1 MQPAARRGIRALLLA
16 VFGVVLC
23 GTAMAREPEDS
34 VFVYGLFAGE
44 TSCPAIE
51 QRLAALPLRQTVILS
66 VEESGGRFVLDDPSG
81 ADQLR
86 CTIGALTR
94 TRRRVK
100 VLILQDATYMSNVM
114 DAARRMIAIS
124 EFAKRN
130 RGIEAAV
137 VDIEPYAEDS
147 WIHGTQAQRRDIAMR
162 FTQVLNHLKKCSRPL
177 KLEAALPWWLTSTKD
192 VPEIGVK
199 PLFGSVDGVYL
210 MLYGLGGAPSQTVA
224 DRVVDRLSPK
234 NEMLKRGRVYLTLN
248 TEDQP
253 SAEQMDRDLASLRR
267 QYGRV
272 KGFAG
277 VSVFHAGGS
286 YATAGKPAETSPS
299 QQ

>member
-1 MQPAARRGIRALLLA
+1 MQPAVRRGIRAFLPA
-16 VFGVVLC
+16 VFVVVLC
-23 GTAMAREPEDS
+23 GTALAREPEDS

-44 TSCPAIE
+44 TSCPVIE

-66 VEESGGRFVLDDPSG
+66 VEESGGRFVLDDPAG
-81 ADQLR
+81 DDHLR
-86 CTIGALTR
+86 CAMSALTR
-94 TRRRVK
+94 SRRRVK
-100 VLILQDATYMSNVM
+100 VMILQDASFVTNVM
-114 DAARRMIAIS
+114 DAARRMIALS

-130 RGIEAAV
+130 RGIESAV

-147 WIHGTQAQRRDIAMR
+147 WVHGTQAQRRDIALR
-162 FTQVLNHLKKCSRPL
+162 FTQVLKHLKKCSRPL

-192 VPEIGVK
+192 VPEIGVE

-224 DRVVDRLSPK
+224 DRIVDRLSPK
-234 NEMLKRGRVYLTLN
+234 NDMLKRGHVYLTLN

-253 SAEQMDRDLASLRR
+253 SAEQMDRDLAALRR
-267 QYGRV
+267 HYQRV
-272 KGFAG
+272 RGFAG
-277 VSVFHAGGS
+277 ISVFHAAGT
-286 YATAGKPAETSPS
+286 YAAPAPAA